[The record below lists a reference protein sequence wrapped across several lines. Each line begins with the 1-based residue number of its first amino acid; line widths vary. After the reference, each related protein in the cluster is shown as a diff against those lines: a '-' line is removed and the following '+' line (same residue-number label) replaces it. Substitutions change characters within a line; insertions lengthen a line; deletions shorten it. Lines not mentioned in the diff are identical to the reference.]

1 MTNTKLPLLLVLV
14 SGCVVDPAGT
24 DHTPLVDD
32 FQGGKSDEVAGAR
45 AINCYTTQ
53 PAGTLVKLTL
63 TPNADGFDLEASSA
77 TGSVFTLAGRR
88 PSLNVQVDSGAGGA
102 PSEFVD
108 FRPSGLDVVPALQ
121 TPRLELPLATGPK
134 ALVYADGSTQV
145 QLECTVSAPRLLD
158 FVGIAPVDSL
168 DLTSANAVGFDID
181 DTLLFSTPAF
191 GRGFATGGTPA
202 PTDTTFWTAV
212 NGCDPGCDAQT
223 LTLPDGTTKELP
235 ATGASAVKSKAYA
248 LVQYHL
254 SLGQQVYA
262 ITARPDI
269 NGDVLRD
276 YLQAE
281 LGIDRANVYFEPVM
295 KTDRMAALGLD
306 VFYGDSDSDITDARK
321 VPGRTV
327 LGVRFERS
335 PKSSYR
341 DSGRL
346 AKYHP
351 GYFGEP
357 IIADSYE

>member
-1 MTNTKLPLLLVLV
+1 MHTKKLSLLLLAL
-14 SGCVVDPAGT
+14 GACAT
-24 DHTPLVDD
+24 DVAATDNTQLVDD
-32 FQGGKSDEVAGAR
+32 YQGKADDAGGPR
-45 AINCYTTQ
+45 IIHCYTTQ
-53 PAGTLVKLTL
+53 PAGTLVNVTF
-63 TPNADGFDLEASSA
+63 TPNGSGFDIAADGA
-77 TGSVFTLAGRR
+77 VFALAGQR
-88 PSLNVQVDSGAGGA
+88 PSLNVRVDDGTGGA

-108 FRPSGLDVVPALQ
+108 FRASGLDVVPALQ
-121 TPRLELPLATGPK
+121 MPRLELPLATGPK
-134 ALVYADGSTQV
+134 ALVYADASTQV
-145 QLECTVSAPRLLD
+145 QLECTVSASKLLD
-158 FVGIAPVDSL
+158 FLGIAPVDSL
-168 DLTSANAVGFDID
+168 DLASASAIGFDID

-202 PTDTTFWTAV
+202 PTDATFWTQV

-223 LTLPDGTTKELP
+223 VTLADGSSKNLP
-235 ATGASAVKSKAYA
+235 ANDPSAVKSKAFE

-254 SLGQQVYA
+254 ALGQQVYA

-276 YLQAE
+276 YLQTQF
-281 LGIDRANVYFEPVM
+281 GIDRANVFFEPVM

-327 LGVRFERS
+327 LGVRFQRS

-346 AKYHP
+346 ARYHP
-351 GYFGEP
+351 GYYGEP
-357 IIADSYE
+357 IIANSYE

>member
-1 MTNTKLPLLLVLV
+1 MSTKLSSACWLLVFAA
-14 SGCVVDPAGT
+14 CAGQQL
-24 DHTPLVDD
+24 DHQVPLVDD
-32 FQGGKSDEVAGAR
+32 GSGKADDGGPR
-45 AINCYTTQ
+45 AINCYTSQ
-53 PAGTLVKLTL
+53 PAGTLVKVTF
-63 TPNADGFDLEASSA
+63 TPDGDAFDIDAASADGA
-77 TGSVFTLAGRR
+77 VFSLTSER
-88 PSLNVQVDSGAGGA
+88 PSLNVRIADATSDTPQ
-102 PSEFVD
+102 EFLD

-121 TPRLELPLATGPK
+121 LPRLELPLATGPK
-134 ALVYADGSTQV
+134 ALAYADESTQV
-145 QLECTVSAPRLLD
+145 ELECTVSASKLVEFL
-158 FVGIAPVDSL
+158 GIAPVDSL
-168 DLTSANAVGFDID
+168 DLSSAAAVGFDID

-212 NGCDPGCDAQT
+212 NGCDPGCSAETIT
-223 LTLPDGTTKELP
+223 LADGSTKQLP
-235 ATGASAVKSKAYA
+235 ATDPSGVKSRAFE

-276 YLQAE
+276 YLQAQF
-281 LGIDRANVYFEPVM
+281 GIDRNNVYFEPVM
-295 KTDRMAALGLD
+295 KTDRMAQLGLD

-341 DSGRL
+341 DGMRL
-346 AKYHP
+346 ARYHP

-357 IIADSYE
+357 IIANSYE

>member
-1 MTNTKLPLLLVLV
+1 MNTKLAGLCSLLALVGCAGQGLDNHVPLIDDG
-14 SGCVVDPAGT
+14 SGKADGYDGP
-24 DHTPLVDD
+24 
-32 FQGGKSDEVAGAR
+32 R
-45 AINCYTTQ
+45 AIDCTQ
-53 PAGTLVKLTL
+53 ASGAAVTVTF
-63 TPNADGFDLEASSA
+63 TPNGDNFDIAAASDDGS
-77 TGSVFTLAGRR
+77 SVFSLTSER
-88 PSLNVQVDSGAGGA
+88 PSLNVTPDNTGALN
-102 PSEFVD
+102 EFVD
-108 FRPSGLDVVPALQ
+108 FRPSGLDVVPAMQ
-121 TPRLELPLATGPK
+121 TPRLELPLASDSKT
-134 ALVYADGSTQV
+134 LLYADPSTQV
-145 QLECTVSAPRLLD
+145 QLQCTVDAARLLD
-158 FVGIAPVDSL
+158 FLGIAPVDSL
-168 DLTSANAVGFDID
+168 DLSSATAVGFDID

-212 NGCDPGCDAQT
+212 NGCDPGCDAETIT
-223 LTLPDGTTKELP
+223 LADGSTKDLP
-235 ATGASAVKSKAYA
+235 ATDPSAVKSRAYE

-276 YLQAE
+276 YLATQF
-281 LGIDRANVYFEPVM
+281 GIDRNNVYFEPVM

-341 DSGRL
+341 DGMRL
-346 AKYHP
+346 ARYHP

-357 IIADSYE
+357 IIANSYE